1 MYYYE
6 KQRREMFDNFPLE
19 IISNVVSLI
28 IIGVIIARFVNYKK
42 KVSVIDG
49 LYTLKE
55 ENKLTPEDKEFISSN
70 LAEYQ
75 VLLHKQIGFN
85 KLMYPAFVLIAGIF
99 FVFFEFSEA
108 LIHINI
114 LVVTYIYLY
123 IKRVH
128 YKNYIELL
136 EGIKI

>member
-1 MYYYE
+1 
-6 KQRREMFDNFPLE
+6 MFDNFPLE

-28 IIGVIIARFVNYKK
+28 IIGIIIARFVNYKK

-99 FVFFEFSEA
+99 FVFFDFSEA

>member
-28 IIGVIIARFVNYKK
+28 IIGIIIARFVNYKK

-99 FVFFEFSEA
+99 FVFFDFSEA

>member
-1 MYYYE
+1 
-6 KQRREMFDNFPLE
+6 MFDNFPLE